1 MSLRAVSLCTYLAIL
16 ASVNLIT
23 CETASAQ
30 ADTSESD
37 LPPEAREALNAF
49 EAESRD
55 IRSNA
60 EKRIA
65 TVREAS
71 IKQLDLLQNKYNEL
85 QKSDEAIAIREKIR
99 QLRVAHLKSRPD
111 PGNLV
116 RYGHMVG
123 QTFYFNVTGVAN
135 GSVWG
140 TDVYTSDSNLA
151 SAAVHAGV
159 LRVGQRGTVRVTIV
173 KPPERFEGSER
184 NGVMTF
190 DFGPYPGSFKVRRP
204 LATDQ
209 NTNESE
215 PKPRTE
221 PPQGDERIPF

>member
-1 MSLRAVSLCTYLAIL
+1 MTPER
-16 ASVNLIT
+16 
-23 CETASAQ
+23 ASAYQ
-30 ADTSESD
+30 V
-37 LPPEAREALNAF
+37 EALLRQDVCRNRLAHERVQRVYAQRRRNQGTF
-49 EAESRD
+49 SLLMID
-55 IRSNA
+55 IDHF
-60 EKRIA
+60 KR
-65 TVREAS
+65 VN
-71 IKQLDLLQNKYNEL
+71 D
-85 QKSDEAIAIREKIR
+85 
-99 QLRVAHLKSRPD
+99 
-111 PGNLV
+111 

-151 SAAVHAGV
+151 SSAVHAGV